1 MGPETVKALARL
13 QTRSLCESTP
23 QDLPETVLKEI
34 SGILKL
40 HREHRLEQKLR
51 TTKYME
57 EA

>member
-13 QTRSLCESTP
+13 QTASLCESTP
-23 QDLPETVLKEI
+23 QDLTEPVLDEI

-40 HREHRLEQKLR
+40 HREYRLEQKLR